1 MMLVSLGIGA
11 LIAISLIVTV
21 SALTGKPVTL
31 GKTQQPTSALVGTKV
46 ASFSIPGVNT
56 TTVSAP
62 WKTGHAGAVMFF
74 ASWCTP
80 CQHEL
85 PKVTA
90 FLKSHSYGSVELV
103 GVDAEGAQSGLS
115 DAKNFVSKSKVLF
128 PVGFDP
134 NDSVVTGIFKF
145 GQLPETVFVSK
156 RGVVKNVVFGAISA
170 KYLNQELKKLEKS

>member
-11 LIAISLIVTV
+11 LLAITLIVTV
-21 SALTGKPVTL
+21 SALTGKTVTL
-31 GKTQQPTSALVGTKV
+31 GQNQMPTSVLVGTKV
-46 ASFSIPGVNT
+46 ASFSLPGVNGGT
-56 TTVSAP
+56 IQAP

-80 CQHEL
+80 CQNEL
-85 PKVTA
+85 PKVTE
-90 FLKSHSYGSVELV
+90 FLRHHSYGSVQLI
-103 GVDAEGAQSGLS
+103 GVDEEGAASGLPN
-115 DAKNFVSKSKVLF
+115 AKTFVAKTHVQF

-156 RGVVKNVVFGAISA
+156 SGVVREVIFGAISP
-170 KYLNQELKKLEKS
+170 KRLDSELQKLQRA